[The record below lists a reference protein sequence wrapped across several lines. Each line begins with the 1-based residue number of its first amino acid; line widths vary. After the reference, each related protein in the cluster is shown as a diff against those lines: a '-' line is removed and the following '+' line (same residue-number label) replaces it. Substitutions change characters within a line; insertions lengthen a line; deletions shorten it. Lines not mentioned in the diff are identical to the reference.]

1 MEYKVKPKVDCNLI
15 VLGTKVL
22 LETTCS
28 RNLALK
34 VFDVDETFQCKVL
47 DYLWQNEEI
56 NILNKASFNFL
67 M

>member
-1 MEYKVKPKVDCNLI
+1 METKVKHKLDCNLI

-22 LETTCS
+22 LETACN

-56 NILNKASFNFL
+56 NILNKDSFNFL
-67 M
+67 T

>member
-1 MEYKVKPKVDCNLI
+1 MGSLDCNLI

-22 LETTCS
+22 LETVCS
-28 RNLALK
+28 ANYALK
-34 VFDVDETFQCKVL
+34 VFDVNDGFQRSVL
-47 DYLWQNEEI
+47 DYLNDNKDI